1 MAPPVVAAAPA
12 PVAEPVVP
20 PVVKPLP
27 TGTVAESLNRF
38 LTDEIE
44 QALSTLP
51 PRDAKVLRLYFGLEG
66 GREHTLEEIGS
77 MLGVTRE
84 RVRQL
89 RDRALKRLKSK
100 IETEG
105 TLEEFRRRRQ
115 HETLTQRK
123 KRKAKSAA
131 KKKNQKYRFVP

>member
-1 MAPPVVAAAPA
+1 
-12 PVAEPVVP
+12 
-20 PVVKPLP
+20 
-27 TGTVAESLNRF
+27 
-38 LTDEIE
+38 I
-44 QALSTLP
+44 
-51 PRDAKVLRLYFGLEG
+51 
-66 GREHTLEEIGS
+66 
-77 MLGVTRE
+77 
-84 RVRQL
+84 
-89 RDRALKRLKSK
+89 DRALKRLKSK